1 MFGNQTMSNDYTST
15 LALNLQQRVSSLEN
29 AVGFLM
35 GEVQRLSQGSSQ
47 PSQGF
52 QTSIPLQPIQGR
64 RPYVPRPLQA
74 PQVSHASH
82 ASHTSHASQS
92 HASPSI
98 RPSHVSEDA
107 PTPIALSEILTNGEV
122 VTFGIHTGRD
132 ASGSVTTSF
141 LTATVDGTNLTVKEC
156 GAVSSLIGLSSSK
169 PGEILFKFMH
179 GLVDAHLL
187 PRTFNALPW
196 RLATVSRDGQKVT
209 LAQLRRDKQDSQ

>member
-1 MFGNQTMSNDYTST
+1 MFGNQTIMSNDFTST
-15 LALNLQQRVSSLEN
+15 LALNLQQRVGSLEN

-47 PSQGF
+47 ASQGF

-74 PQVSHASH
+74 PQV
-82 ASHTSHASQS
+82 SHASQS

-122 VTFGIHTGRD
+122 VTFGIHAGRD

-141 LTATVDGTNLTVKEC
+141 LTATFDGTNLTVKEC

-209 LAQLRRDKQDSQ
+209 LAQLRRDKQDSL